1 MWHNIIN
8 KIFYYIGMRG
18 MVTKRDIRHPHHP
31 THPLSLCACSGRISI
46 LSHPKLASTP
56 PTNKKKARGRS

>member
-18 MVTKRDIRHPHHP
+18 IVTKRDIRH
-31 THPLSLCACSGRISI
+31 SRCA
-46 LSHPKLASTP
+46 PALAV
-56 PTNKKKARGRS
+56 